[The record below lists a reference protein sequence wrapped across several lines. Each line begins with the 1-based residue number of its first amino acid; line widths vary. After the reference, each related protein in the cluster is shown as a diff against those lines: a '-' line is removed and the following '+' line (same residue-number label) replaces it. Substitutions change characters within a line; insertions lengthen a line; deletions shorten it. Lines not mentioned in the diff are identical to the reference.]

1 MAKLLQRLQD
11 AAKSGVYRANR
22 VDAIEDA
29 LRGSGLGLARIALHD
44 VTDKAALLRRIGARL
59 GFPAWFGE
67 NWDALEDCLT
77 DLSWREGDGHVL
89 ILEQFRFLP
98 VDELGVLIDVLTS
111 AAQFWASH
119 GKPFF
124 AVFLDPERAL
134 ALASL
139 YQEA

>member
-1 MAKLLQRLQD
+1 MAKLLQRLRD
-11 AAKSGVYRANR
+11 AAKSGVYRASR

-29 LRGSGLGLARIALHD
+29 LRGSGHSLARIALHD
-44 VTDKAALLRRIGARL
+44 VTDKAALLRRIGAQL

-89 ILEQFRFLP
+89 VLEQFHFLP

-111 AAQFWASH
+111 TAQFWA
-119 GKPFF
+119 G
-124 AVFLDPERAL
+124 
-134 ALASL
+134 
-139 YQEA
+139 

>member
-11 AAKSGVYRANR
+11 AAKSGVYRASR

-29 LRGSGLGLARIALHD
+29 LRGSKLTLARIALQD
-44 VTDKAALLRRIGARL
+44 VTDKVGLLRRIAARL

-77 DLSWREGDGHVL
+77 DLSWREGDGDVL
-89 ILEQFRFLP
+89 VVEGFQFLSAE
-98 VDELGVLIDVLTS
+98 DLGVLVDVMSS
-111 AAQFWASH
+111 AAEFWAGR

-124 AVFLDPERAL
+124 AVFIDPERTL
-134 ALASL
+134 ALAGL
-139 YQEA
+139 YQEP